1 MGEFQLTDY
10 IQYALALL
18 FVLALIGILA
28 TLAKRTGF
36 AGALPRHRS
45 RDRRLSISEVLA
57 LDGKRRLILLRR
69 DTTEHL
75 VIIGPNSETVVE
87 TGISAPSENFASAAL
102 SVARQEP
109 QLRGAK
115 MLAPRRRDNRRQ
127 RPLPNQWAD
136 QYRGTQRLI
145 RLLLHNAAQVSH
157 PLTTGKLLHE
167 PV

>member
-115 MLAPRRRDNRRQ
+115 MLAPSSQRQPQAKATPEPMGRPIPRNTKIDSSPAPQRRPGLSPSNDRET
-127 RPLPNQWAD
+127 PA
-136 QYRGTQRLI
+136 
-145 RLLLHNAAQVSH
+145 
-157 PLTTGKLLHE
+157 
-167 PV
+167 